1 MTKKILIMFLSLIL
15 AVGCANYVVSPQLS
29 DENENGGG
37 HLNNYGNGDLIEN
50 GKSDKDSIKA
60 FLNNYQGAYYSS
72 RKVTYKAKDGELY
85 EVKTTSFSKVDSGI
99 TVEPNGVKMQISNF
113 GGSGK
118 IEVLNF
124 VDNGYS
130 SFSSYILQ
138 KVNLDTS
145 SMNNVASF
153 SSLANFKG
161 TFKELNGAKF
171 LSIDE
176 SGNIY
181 FKEQVSASKVFMQN
195 EDLVIVDNSN
205 NKNIIKFKEGN
216 FVYRKYS
223 RSDTDTTVYS
233 ASVTKDFIDNL
244 GVVTYSSVSSSLD
257 KISLNNASIT
267 GYINTDLG
275 GKDGGIAVP
284 NMADGQ
290 VNYVYIATK
299 RVILKGKTITIYDE
313 QGNKIDRT
321 ITFNDDNSIAT
332 YTYKGKTTEFK
343 RD

>member
-1 MTKKILIMFLSLIL
+1 MTKKILIIFLSFIL
-15 AVGCANYVVSPQLS
+15 AVGCKNKTVDPTQGNVGG
-29 DENENGGG
+29 EETGGG

-50 GKSDKDSIKA
+50 GKSDTNSIKE
-60 FLNNYQGAYYSS
+60 FLNKYQGVYYSS
-72 RKVTYKAKDGELY
+72 GKVTYKAKDGKLY
-85 EVKTTSFSKVDSGI
+85 KNDAWDFTEMPFEGI

-113 GGSGK
+113 RSSGT

-124 VDNGYS
+124 ADNGYS

-138 KVNLDTS
+138 KVDLDTS
-145 SMNNVASF
+145 SMNKVASF

-181 FKEQVSASKVFMQN
+181 FKEQVSANKVFMQN
-195 EDLVIVDNSN
+195 GDLVIVDNAN

-233 ASVTKDFIDNL
+233 ASVSKDFIDNL
-244 GVVTYSSVSSSLD
+244 GVVSYSLGSD
-257 KISLNNASIT
+257 KIQLNKFKHGDDT
-267 GYINTDLG
+267 VETLHW
-275 GKDGGIAVP
+275 GGIQIQSSIYEAV
-284 NMADGQ
+284 
-290 VNYVYIATK
+290 TK
-299 RVILKGKTITIYDE
+299 RAILKGKTITIFNT
-313 QGNKIDRT
+313 QGNKIERT
-321 ITFNDDNSIAT
+321 ITFNDDNSAAT
-332 YTYKGKTTEFK
+332 YKYGDKTLELK
-343 RD
+343 KIK

>member
-1 MTKKILIMFLSLIL
+1 MTKKILIIFLSFIL
-15 AVGCANYVVSPQLS
+15 AVGCKNKTVDPTQGNVGG
-29 DENENGGG
+29 EETGGG

-50 GKSDKDSIKA
+50 GKSDTNSIKE
-60 FLNNYQGAYYSS
+60 FLNKYQGVYYSS
-72 RKVTYKAKDGELY
+72 GKVTYKAKDGKLY
-85 EVKTTSFSKVDSGI
+85 KNDAWDFSEMTFEGI

-113 GGSGK
+113 RSSGT

-124 VDNGYS
+124 ADNGYS

-145 SMNNVASF
+145 SMNKVASF

-161 TFKELNGAKF
+161 TFKELNGDAKF

-181 FKEQVSASKVFMQN
+181 FKEQVSANKVFMQN
-195 EDLVIVDNSN
+195 GDLVIVDNAN

-233 ASVTKDFIDNL
+233 ASVSKDFIDNL
-244 GVVTYSSVSSSLD
+244 GVVSYSLGSD
-257 KISLNNASIT
+257 KIQLNKFKHGNDT
-267 GYINTDLG
+267 VETLHW
-275 GKDGGIAVP
+275 GGIQIQSSIYEAV
-284 NMADGQ
+284 
-290 VNYVYIATK
+290 TK
-299 RVILKGKTITIYDE
+299 RAILKGKTITIFNT
-313 QGNKIDRT
+313 QGNKIERT
-321 ITFNDDNSIAT
+321 ITFNDDNSAAT
-332 YTYKGKTTEFK
+332 YKYGDKTLELK
-343 RD
+343 KD

>member
-1 MTKKILIMFLSLIL
+1 M
-15 AVGCANYVVSPQLS
+15 
-29 DENENGGG
+29 
-37 HLNNYGNGDLIEN
+37 
-50 GKSDKDSIKA
+50 
-60 FLNNYQGAYYSS
+60 NNYQGVYYSS
-72 RKVTYKAKDGELY
+72 GKVTYKSKDGELY

-124 VDNGYS
+124 AYSGYS
-130 SFSSYILQ
+130 SFYSYILQ

-145 SMNNVASF
+145 SMNKVASF

-176 SGNIY
+176 RGNIY
-181 FKEQVSASKVFMQN
+181 FKEQVSATKVFMQN
-195 EDLVIVDNSN
+195 GYLVIVDNAN
-205 NKNIIKFKEGN
+205 NKNIVKFKEGN

-233 ASVTKDFIDNL
+233 ASVSKDFIDNL
-244 GVVTYSSVSSSLD
+244 GVVSYSLGSD
-257 KISLNNASIT
+257 KIQLNKFKHGNDTVETLHWVGIQIQSSI
-267 GYINTDLG
+267 YE
-275 GKDGGIAVP
+275 AV
-284 NMADGQ
+284 
-290 VNYVYIATK
+290 TK
-299 RVILKGKTITIYDE
+299 RAILKGKTITIFNT
-313 QGNKIDRT
+313 QGNKIERT
-321 ITFNDDNSIAT
+321 ITFNDDNSVAT
-332 YTYKGKTTEFK
+332 YIYKGKTTEFK

>member
-1 MTKKILIMFLSLIL
+1 MTKKILIIFLSFIL
-15 AVGCANYVVSPQLS
+15 AVGCKNKTVDPTQGNVGG
-29 DENENGGG
+29 EETGGG

-50 GKSDKDSIKA
+50 GKSDTNSIKE
-60 FLNNYQGAYYSS
+60 FLNKYQGVYYSS
-72 RKVTYKAKDGELY
+72 GKVTYKAKDGKLY
-85 EVKTTSFSKVDSGI
+85 KNEAWDFSEMTFEGI

-113 GGSGK
+113 RSSGT

-124 VDNGYS
+124 ADNGYS

-145 SMNNVASF
+145 SMNKVASF

-161 TFKELNGAKF
+161 TFKELNGDAKF

-181 FKEQVSASKVFMQN
+181 FKEQVSANKVFMQN
-195 EDLVIVDNSN
+195 GDLVIVDNAN

-233 ASVTKDFIDNL
+233 ASVSKDFIDNL
-244 GVVTYSSVSSSLD
+244 GVVSYSLGSD
-257 KISLNNASIT
+257 KIQLNKFKHGNDT
-267 GYINTDLG
+267 VETLHW
-275 GKDGGIAVP
+275 GGIQIQSSIYEAV
-284 NMADGQ
+284 
-290 VNYVYIATK
+290 TK
-299 RVILKGKTITIYDE
+299 RAILKGKTITIFNT
-313 QGNKIDRT
+313 QGNKIERT
-321 ITFNDDNSIAT
+321 ITFNDDNSAAT
-332 YTYKGKTTEFK
+332 YKYDDKTLELK
-343 RD
+343 KD

>member
-1 MTKKILIMFLSLIL
+1 MTKKILIIFLSFIL
-15 AVGCANYVVSPQLS
+15 AVGCKNKTVDPTQGNVGG
-29 DENENGGG
+29 EETGGG

-50 GKSDKDSIKA
+50 GKSDTNSIKE
-60 FLNNYQGAYYSS
+60 FLNKYQGVYYSS
-72 RKVTYKAKDGELY
+72 GKVTYKAKDEKLY
-85 EVKTTSFSKVDSGI
+85 KNDAWDFTEMPFEGI

-113 GGSGK
+113 RSSGT

-124 VDNGYS
+124 ADNGYS

-138 KVNLDTS
+138 KVDLDTS
-145 SMNNVASF
+145 SMNKVASF

-195 EDLVIVDNSN
+195 GDLVIVDNAN
-205 NKNIIKFKEGN
+205 NKNIVKFKEGN

-233 ASVTKDFIDNL
+233 ASVSKDFIDNL
-244 GVVTYSSVSSSLD
+244 GVVSYSLGSD
-257 KISLNNASIT
+257 KIQLNKFKHGNDT
-267 GYINTDLG
+267 VETLHW
-275 GKDGGIAVP
+275 GGIQIQSSIYEAV
-284 NMADGQ
+284 
-290 VNYVYIATK
+290 TK
-299 RVILKGKTITIYDE
+299 RAVLKGKTITVFNT
-313 QGNKIDRT
+313 QGNKIERT
-321 ITFNDDNSIAT
+321 ITFNDDNSAAT
-332 YTYKGKTTEFK
+332 YKYGDKTLELK
-343 RD
+343 KD

>member
-15 AVGCANYVVSPQLS
+15 AVGCANDVVSPQLS

-37 HLNNYGNGDLIEN
+37 HLNNYENGDLIEN
-50 GKSDKDSIKA
+50 GKSDKASIKA
-60 FLNNYQGAYYSS
+60 FLSNYQGVYYS
-72 RKVTYKAKDGELY
+72 RGKVTYKAKDGELY

-124 VDNGYS
+124 ADNGYS

-145 SMNNVASF
+145 SMNKVASF

-181 FKEQVSASKVFMQN
+181 FKEQVSANKVFMQN
-195 EDLVIVDNSN
+195 GDLVIVDNAN
-205 NKNIIKFKEGN
+205 NKNIVKFKEGN

-233 ASVTKDFIDNL
+233 ASVSKDFIDNL
-244 GVVTYSSVSSSLD
+244 GVVSYSLGSD
-257 KISLNNASIT
+257 KIQLNKFKHGNDT
-267 GYINTDLG
+267 VETPHW
-275 GKDGGIAVP
+275 GGIQIQNLSIHEAV
-284 NMADGQ
+284 
-290 VNYVYIATK
+290 TK
-299 RVILKGKTITIYDE
+299 RAILKGKTITIFNT
-313 QGNKIDRT
+313 QGNKIERT
-321 ITFNDDNSIAT
+321 ITFNNDNSAAT
-332 YTYKGKTTEFK
+332 YKYGDKTLELK
-343 RD
+343 KD